1 VVAEEL
7 PSAGSSMPLRWPS
20 RLLANRDLMGDIM
33 GGGFSGCG
41 LRRRLVCAP
50 CSISSH

>member
-1 VVAEEL
+1 MAEEL

-20 RLLANRDLMGDIM
+20 RLLANSDLIGDIM

-41 LRRRLVCAP
+41 LRRRLVRVP
-50 CSISSH
+50 CSISAH